1 MDLPGAGTAGETN
14 VGWLER
20 DSRHVMHSL
29 HTSESHLAGNAW
41 IKGDGCYLF
50 DGDGH
55 RYIDGM
61 SGLWNVTL
69 GHGRREL
76 IEAAYRQL
84 SELAYC
90 SGYSGNTNPRATE
103 LGEKLASVLYPS
115 INHFF
120 FTSGGGESTDTTIK
134 VARSYWKAAG
144 KPNKVKTISLTGG
157 YHGTTLAA
165 MCATGMPSYWP
176 AFEPRMPGFVH
187 LPLHYSH
194 RKSAAPGQDIGAL
207 AAADLEKELIAQDPG
222 TVAVFIVEPV
232 LGGGAYVA
240 PDGYF
245 EKIREICNRYDV
257 LLAAD
262 EVITGFGRTGKMF
275 ALDHWGIE
283 PDIVQF
289 AKGITSGY
297 IPLGGVGISDR
308 IAATLQDAGNGPWM
322 HCYTYSGHPVAC
334 AVALAT
340 IEVLEREGL
349 ASRAGRLGARL
360 KSRLEAGLGQHPHVG
375 DIRGLGLIMAVDF
388 IEDRTTG
395 TAFDP
400 SRKIGPRVLQACREA
415 GLITRGRGDSIYLG
429 PPFTIDEKELDRL
442 ADIVIDAAKTI

>member
-1 MDLPGAGTAGETN
+1 MKQMASEIMNDTN
-14 VGWLER
+14 AGWLER

-29 HTSESHLAGNAW
+29 HNPEAHLAGNAW
-41 IKGDGCYLF
+41 IKGEGCHLI
-50 DGDGH
+50 DGDGR
-55 RYIDGM
+55 RYIDCM

-69 GHGRREL
+69 GHGRPEL
-76 IEAAYRQL
+76 IEAAHRQMG
-84 SELAYC
+84 ELAYC
-90 SGYSGNTNPRATE
+90 SGYSGNTNPRAAE
-103 LGEKLASVLYPS
+103 LGERLAAITYPS

-134 VARSYWKAAG
+134 TARSYWKATG

-187 LPLHYSH
+187 IPLHYSH
-194 RKSAAPGQDIGAL
+194 REAAARGEDAGRL
-207 AAADLEKELIAQDPG
+207 AAEDFEKALIEQGPE
-222 TVAVFIVEPV
+222 TVALFIIEPV

-245 EKIREICNRYDV
+245 QRIREICDRYDV

-262 EVITGFGRTGKMF
+262 EVITGFGRTGRMF
-275 ALDHWGIE
+275 ALGHWDIE

-297 IPLGGVGISDR
+297 FPLGGVGVSDR
-308 IAATLQDAGNGPWM
+308 IAKVLAGQENAPWM
-322 HCYTYSGHPVAC
+322 HCFTYSGHPVGC

-340 IEVLEREGL
+340 IDVLEKEGL
-349 ASRAGRLGARL
+349 PDRAGKLGARL
-360 KSRLEAGLGQHPHVG
+360 KSRLEAGLGQNAHVG
-375 DIRGLGLIMAVDF
+375 DIRGLGLILAVDF
-388 IEDRTTG
+388 VEDRTTG

-400 SRKIGPRVLQACREA
+400 TKKVGPRVLQACRKA
-415 GLITRGRGDSIYLG
+415 GLITRGRGDSLYLG
-429 PPFTIDEKELDRL
+429 PPFTIDEAELDRL
-442 ADIVIDAAKTI
+442 ADIVIEAAKVI

>member
-1 MDLPGAGTAGETN
+1 M
-14 VGWLER
+14 
-20 DSRHVMHSL
+20 
-29 HTSESHLAGNAW
+29 
-41 IKGDGCYLF
+41 
-50 DGDGH
+50 
-55 RYIDGM
+55 
-61 SGLWNVTL
+61 
-69 GHGRREL
+69 
-76 IEAAYRQL
+76 
-84 SELAYC
+84 
-90 SGYSGNTNPRATE
+90 
-103 LGEKLASVLYPS
+103 
-115 INHFF
+115 
-120 FTSGGGESTDTTIK
+120 
-134 VARSYWKAAG
+134 
-144 KPNKVKTISLTGG
+144 
-157 YHGTTLAA
+157 
-165 MCATGMPSYWP
+165 
-176 AFEPRMPGFVH
+176 
-187 LPLHYSH
+187 
-194 RKSAAPGQDIGAL
+194 
-207 AAADLEKELIAQDPG
+207 
-222 TVAVFIVEPV
+222 
-232 LGGGAYVA
+232 
-240 PDGYF
+240 
-245 EKIREICNRYDV
+245 
-257 LLAAD
+257 LAAD

>member
-1 MDLPGAGTAGETN
+1 MNLSEPDLMEETN
-14 VGWLER
+14 AGWLER
-20 DSRHVMHSL
+20 DNRHVMHSL

-41 IKGDGCYLF
+41 IKGEGSSLV
-50 DGDGH
+50 DGDGR
-55 RYIDGM
+55 RYIDAM

-69 GHGRREL
+69 GHGRPEL
-76 IEAAYRQL
+76 IEAARRQM

-90 SGYSGNTNPRATE
+90 SGYSGNTNPRAAE
-103 LGEKLASVLYPS
+103 LGERLAAITYPS

-144 KPNKVKTISLTGG
+144 KPGKVKVISLTGG

-194 RKSAAPGQDIGAL
+194 HKTAASGEDVGTL
-207 AAADLEKELIAQDPG
+207 AAADLEKEILAQGPD
-222 TVAVFIVEPV
+222 TVALFIIEPV

-245 EKIREICNRYDV
+245 QKVREICDRHGV

-262 EVITGFGRTGKMF
+262 EVITGFGRTGRMF

-297 IPLGGVGISDR
+297 FPLGGVGISDR
-308 IAATLQDAGNGPWM
+308 IAATLQDVKNGPWM
-322 HCYTYSGHPVAC
+322 HCFTYSGHPVGC

-340 IEVLEREGL
+340 IDVLEREEL
-349 ASRAGRLGARL
+349 AERAGKLGARL

-375 DIRGLGLIMAVDF
+375 DLRGLGMILAVDF
-388 IEDRTTG
+388 VEDRTSG
-395 TAFDP
+395 TPFSPD
-400 SRKIGPRVLQACREA
+400 RKVGASVLQACRDA

-429 PPFTIDEKELDRL
+429 PPFTIEESELDRL
-442 ADIVIDAAKTI
+442 ADIVINAVKTI

>member
-1 MDLPGAGTAGETN
+1 MDLSETDLMDETN
-14 VGWLER
+14 AGWLER

-29 HTSESHLAGNAW
+29 HTRESHLAGNAW
-41 IKGDGCYLF
+41 IKGEGCSLV
-50 DGDGH
+50 DGDGR
-55 RYIDGM
+55 RYIDAM

-69 GHGRREL
+69 GHGRAEL
-76 IEAAYRQL
+76 IEAAHRQM

-103 LGEKLASVLYPS
+103 LGERLAGITYPS
-115 INHFF
+115 INRFF

-134 VARSYWKAAG
+134 VARAYWKAAG
-144 KPNKVKTISLTGG
+144 RPGKVKVISLTGG

-194 RKSAAPGQDIGAL
+194 RATAAPGEDIGTL
-207 AAADLEKELIAQDPG
+207 AAADLEREIIAQDPE
-222 TVAVFIVEPV
+222 TVALFIIEPV

-245 EKIREICNRYDV
+245 QKVREICDRHGV

-275 ALDHWGIE
+275 ALNHWGVE

-297 IPLGGVGISDR
+297 FPLGGVGISDR
-308 IAATLQDAGNGPWM
+308 IVETLQEEKNGPWM
-322 HCYTYSGHPVAC
+322 HCFTYSGHPVGC

-340 IEVLEREGL
+340 IDVLERESL
-349 ASRAGRLGARL
+349 AERAGRLGTRL

-375 DIRGLGLIMAVDF
+375 DIRGLGLILAVDF
-388 IEDRTTG
+388 VEDRTTG
-395 TAFDP
+395 APFRPD
-400 SRKIGPRVLQACREA
+400 RKVGSKVLQACRDA
-415 GLITRGRGDSIYLG
+415 GLITRGRGDTIYLG
-429 PPFTIDEKELDRL
+429 PPFTIEESELDRL
-442 ADIVIDAAKTI
+442 AEIVIDAAKTI